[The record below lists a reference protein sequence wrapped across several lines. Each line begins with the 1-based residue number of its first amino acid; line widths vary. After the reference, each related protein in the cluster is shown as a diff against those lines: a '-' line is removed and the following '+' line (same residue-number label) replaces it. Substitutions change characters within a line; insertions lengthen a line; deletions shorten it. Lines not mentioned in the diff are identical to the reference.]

1 MTLTSSFTPQK
12 LQHRQMSIQA
22 PTSDGRLLDL
32 LRVAGSMGVAE
43 LAEEVEVTPTAI
55 RQRLMRL
62 MAQGL
67 VQRQSVRN
75 GRGRPKHL
83 YQLTD
88 KGLRL
93 TGSNFAD
100 LALAL
105 WREIGLS
112 GSEELQ
118 QEMVRRIAKALAT
131 EYAGQV
137 QGSTTTE
144 RMQSLGD
151 LLAQRRIPVTVK
163 DFAHQLV
170 MTAHA
175 CPYPKLAEQDRRVCA
190 MEEMLFS
197 ELLGQEVE
205 LTQCRLDGGADCCF
219 HADRSAP

>member
-1 MTLTSSFTPQK
+1 
-12 LQHRQMSIQA
+12 MSIQA

-32 LRVAGSMGVAE
+32 LRAAEAMGVAE
-43 LAEEVEVTPTAI
+43 LAQQVEVTPTAI

-67 VQRQSVRN
+67 VQRDAVRN
-75 GRGRPKHL
+75 GRGRPKHF
-83 YQLTD
+83 YRLTD

-105 WREIGLS
+105 WREIGLV
-112 GSEELQ
+112 GNEQ
-118 QEMVRRIAKALAT
+118 RRQEMVRRIAGALAA
-131 EYAGQV
+131 EYATQV
-137 QGSTTTE
+137 RGNTMEE
-144 RMQSLGD
+144 RMRSLGE
-151 LLAQRRIPVTVK
+151 LLAQRRIPVSVN
-163 DFAHQLV
+163 DLAHQLV

-197 ELLGQEVE
+197 ELLGEEVE
-205 LTQCRLDGGADCCF
+205 LIRCRLDGGADCCF
-219 HADRSAP
+219 QTQQSQP